1 MLIPAVLLAGVLGL
15 LAWFVRNDRAAYA
28 AFKALTRTEDRQRV
42 FRKWT
47 LRAFLFFTGLALAVL
62 LLLGRLEALIQMPPE
77 FYTLTAWIDG
87 DPDGGEIGYGF
98 LLGLLVA
105 PVVGGLIG
113 VAIRSRLRGRN
124 AVARPPKLLGDIEPL
139 LPRNR
144 EERRWTGLMA
154 INAGPSEELFF
165 RLMLPLLIALVTG
178 SAAFAFIAAGL
189 IFGLVHFYQGLL
201 GILVTTIVGF
211 IFAAFYLVTGTIWV
225 PIVAHSLFNLNTL
238 WLQPLLG
245 ERRKRAGDEPP
256 AD

>member
-1 MLIPAVLLAGVLGL
+1 MLIPAALLVAVLTLLAR
-15 LAWFVRNDRAAYA
+15 FTRNDRAAYA

-47 LRAFLFFTGLALAVL
+47 LQAFLFFAGLALAVL
-62 LLLGRLEALIQMPPE
+62 LLLGRLDALIQMPPE
-77 FYTLTAWIDG
+77 FHGLTAWIDR

-105 PVVGGLIG
+105 PIVGGLIG
-113 VAIRSRLRGRN
+113 VAIRSRLRDRKP
-124 AVARPPKLLGDIEPL
+124 AARPPRLLGDIEPL

-189 IFGLVHFYQGLL
+189 IFGLVHYYQGLL
-201 GILVTTIVGF
+201 GILVTTLIGF
-211 IFAAFYLVTGTIWV
+211 VFAAFYLVTGTIWV
-225 PIVAHSLFNLNTL
+225 PVVAHSLMNLNSL

-245 ERRKRAGDEPP
+245 EGRKRAGEEPS